1 MEEDINQQKI
11 WTKDF
16 IFICLANFFVFIG
29 FQMTLPTLPLFVE
42 KLGGNDQLI
51 GLIVSIFTLSA
62 LLIRPWVGHA
72 LESKGRRFIYVTG
85 LVIFVISVG
94 SYAFL
99 SSIALL
105 FIMRIIQGL
114 GWGMSTTAGGTVATD
129 LIPKKRRGEGM
140 GYFGL
145 SGNLALA
152 LGPSFGLILV
162 SFIDFSYTFAL
173 AAIGGLLA
181 LGFALVLHY
190 RPVAKVTE
198 PHRKW
203 DVYEK
208 TALKPASLMFFMTM
222 CFGGIASFLPL
233 YANQKG
239 IGGIEWYFI
248 VYAIALMAS
257 RTFSGRLYDLKG
269 HQAVFIPGAVLIIA
283 AMLCLAYLGS
293 FFYLILGAVL
303 FGLGFGA
310 IQPAMQ
316 AWAIEAAP
324 MNRKGMANATFF
336 SFFDL
341 GVGFGAL
348 FFGFIASHFGYGNI
362 YVTAACSVAISV
374 LLYLF
379 YLYRDH
385 KHDKKRMKVKRA
397 VIGS

>member
-1 MEEDINQQKI
+1 MENSELNDKKI

-16 IFICLANFFVFIG
+16 IFICIANFFVFIG

-51 GLIVSIFTLSA
+51 GLVVSIFTLSA

-72 LESKGRRFIYVTG
+72 LESKGRGFIYLIG
-85 LVIFVISVG
+85 LVVFVISVG
-94 SYAFL
+94 SYAFI
-99 SSIALL
+99 STIFLL
-105 FIMRIIQGL
+105 FVMRIVQGV

-129 LIPKKRRGEGM
+129 IIPKKRRGEGM

-152 LGPSFGLILV
+152 LGPSLGLILV
-162 SFIDFSYTFAL
+162 SLINFSYTFAL
-173 AAIGGLLA
+173 AGLGGLLA
-181 LGFALVLHY
+181 LGFAAMIHY
-190 RPVAKVTE
+190 RPPEKNLK
-198 PHRKW
+198 PHKKW

-222 CFGGIASFLPL
+222 CFGGISSFLPL
-233 YANQKG
+233 YAIEKG
-239 IGGIEWYFI
+239 IGGIEWYFL
-248 VYAIALMAS
+248 VYALALMAS
-257 RTFSGRLYDLKG
+257 RTFSGRIYDLKG

-283 AMLCLAYLGS
+283 AMLCLAYLGN
-293 FFYLILGAVL
+293 FTILVIGAVL

-316 AWAIEAAP
+316 AWAVDEAP

-348 FFGFIASHFGYGNI
+348 FFGFIASHFGYANI
-362 YVTAACSVAISV
+362 YVVAACSVMISV

-379 YLYRDH
+379 YLYRDS
-385 KHDKKRMKVKRA
+385 KQGKSKRSVM
-397 VIGS
+397 GS